1 MPCYWFLH
9 FFVVVSNVYTA
20 NGMHSNNSHYTAKIV
35 GCNSATTNGISGTD
49 LQPDTVEYYSKVGT
63 STSNHCH
70 CKYPFT
76 AKESC
81 ALAVMIL
88 GC

>member
-1 MPCYWFLH
+1 
-9 FFVVVSNVYTA
+9 
-20 NGMHSNNSHYTAKIV
+20 MHCNNSHDTAKIV
-35 GCNSATTNGISGTD
+35 QLYLNEHGCNSATTNGISGTD
-49 LQPDTVEYYSKVGT
+49 LQPDTVEYYSQVGT

-81 ALAVMIL
+81 ALAIMIL